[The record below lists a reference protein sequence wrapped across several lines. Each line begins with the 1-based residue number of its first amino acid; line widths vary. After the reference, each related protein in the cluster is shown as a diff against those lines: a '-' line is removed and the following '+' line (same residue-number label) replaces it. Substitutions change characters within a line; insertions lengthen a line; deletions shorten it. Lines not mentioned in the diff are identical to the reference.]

1 VGDRL
6 ARLVPRGNREAVTA
20 SRYATTEPV
29 DQLGWTARSEGE
41 RSGTG
46 GMTVTGGVGVADQA
60 YSRRP
65 QRSTRSKIIRRLV
78 IPLVILLALLIAA
91 DFGAAAIFEY
101 QVSKKAREQLDLTDD
116 PSVTVHGFPF
126 LTQAL
131 SGDYD
136 HVTIDADGVP
146 VQDTLQDLAI
156 HADLT
161 GVHAPKL
168 FDLIGGGGGS
178 ITVDHVTGQV
188 KVKAADL
195 NRAVQATDVPGLGA
209 VSNLNIEPVEGQTG
223 GPGKTAGVKLCGTIA
238 FAGTDTDVCVTGNIV
253 LANGGKV
260 TVAPKSVDVRNSVL
274 NGPIAGSIQQQILKR
289 FAVTLDPGVLPFKVH
304 PTGVFVENGALAVQG
319 EADDITLSK

>member
-1 VGDRL
+1 
-6 ARLVPRGNREAVTA
+6 
-20 SRYATTEPV
+20 
-29 DQLGWTARSEGE
+29 
-41 RSGTG
+41 
-46 GMTVTGGVGVADQA
+46 MTVTGGVGVAGEM
-60 YSRRP
+60 RTRKP

-91 DFGAAAIFEY
+91 DFGMAAIFEY

-136 HVTIDADGVP
+136 HLTVDAQGVP

-195 NRAVQATDVPGLGA
+195 NRAVQSTNVPGLGA
-209 VSNLNIEPVEGQTG
+209 ITDLNIEPVTSQADGARSNS
-223 GPGKTAGVKLCGTIA
+223 PDKTAGIKLCGTLA
-238 FAGTDTDVCVTGNIV
+238 LAGQDTDVCVTGAIE
-253 LANGGKV
+253 LADGGKV
-260 TVAPKSVDVRNSVL
+260 TVRPKQVDVRNSVL
-274 NGPIAGSIQQQILKR
+274 NGPIAGTIEQQILKR
-289 FAVTLDPGVLPFKVH
+289 FAVTLDPGLLPFKVR
-304 PTGVFVENGALAVQG
+304 PTGVFVEDGALAVQG
-319 EADDITLSK
+319 EADNITLSK

>member
-1 VGDRL
+1 
-6 ARLVPRGNREAVTA
+6 
-20 SRYATTEPV
+20 
-29 DQLGWTARSEGE
+29 
-41 RSGTG
+41 
-46 GMTVTGGVGVADQA
+46 MTVTGGVGVAGA
-60 YSRRP
+60 MRTGRP

-136 HVTIDADGVP
+136 HVTVDADGVP

-195 NRAVQATDVPGLGA
+195 NRAVQAKDVPGLGA
-209 VSNLNIEPVEGQTG
+209 VSDLTIEPVEGSSASADR
-223 GPGKTAGVKLCGTIA
+223 PGKSAGVKLCGTVA
-238 FAGTDTDVCVTGNIV
+238 FAGQDTDICVSGQIQ
-253 LANGGKV
+253 LGDGGKM
-260 TVAPKSVDVRNSVL
+260 TVVPKSVDVRNSVL
-274 NGPIAGSIQQQILKR
+274 NGPIAGSIQQQILSR
-289 FAVTLDPGVLPFKVH
+289 FAVTVDPGVLPFKVR
-304 PTGVFVENGALAVQG
+304 PTGVFVEDGALAVQG
-319 EADDITLSK
+319 EADNITLSKG

>member
-1 VGDRL
+1 
-6 ARLVPRGNREAVTA
+6 
-20 SRYATTEPV
+20 
-29 DQLGWTARSEGE
+29 
-41 RSGTG
+41 
-46 GMTVTGGVGVADQA
+46 MTVTGGVGVAGA
-60 YSRRP
+60 MRTGRP

-126 LTQAL
+126 LTQAM

-136 HVTIDADGVP
+136 HVTVDAQGVP

-195 NRAVQATDVPGLGA
+195 NRAVQAKDVPGLGA
-209 VSNLNIEPVEGQTG
+209 VSNLNIEPVDDDKPDV
-223 GPGKTAGVKLCGTIA
+223 PGKNAGVKLCGTIA
-238 FAGTDTDVCVTGNIV
+238 FAGQDTDICVSGEIV

-260 TVAPKSVDVRNSVL
+260 TVSPKSVDVRNSVL
-274 NGPIAGSIQQQILKR
+274 NGPIAGSIQQQILSR
-289 FAVTLDPGVLPFKVH
+289 FAVTLDPGLLPFKVH
-304 PTGVFVENGALAVQG
+304 PTGVFVEDGALAVQG
-319 EADDITLSK
+319 EADDIVLSK